1 MTSTPGRSFLSS
13 LQGDPLDLIPRLDHA
28 DLTPDRSYMP
38 PLQSLYCTRSIN
50 LFRKESFGSGF
61 FCFRFARAL
70 MSLPA
75 DRPETAGGQVELRT
89 RGRPH
94 SMHLPHPPTS
104 PTEDAAKP
112 LRRPLSHGAAGEAV
126 GDGGGELM
134 LLMYVL
140 GGREVGQVTV
150 FRRPLSVWRLDL
162 TRL

>member
-1 MTSTPGRSFLSS
+1 
-13 LQGDPLDLIPRLDHA
+13 
-28 DLTPDRSYMP
+28 
-38 PLQSLYCTRSIN
+38 
-50 LFRKESFGSGF
+50 
-61 FCFRFARAL
+61 

-94 SMHLPHPPTS
+94 SMHLPPHPAS

-112 LRRPLSHGAAGEAV
+112 LRRPLSHGEVAAV
-126 GDGGGELM
+126 DDGGGELM

>member
-1 MTSTPGRSFLSS
+1 
-13 LQGDPLDLIPRLDHA
+13 
-28 DLTPDRSYMP
+28 
-38 PLQSLYCTRSIN
+38 
-50 LFRKESFGSGF
+50 
-61 FCFRFARAL
+61 

-94 SMHLPHPPTS
+94 SMHLPPHPALS
-104 PTEDAAKP
+104 PTDDAAKP
-112 LRRPLSHGAAGEAV
+112 LRRPLSHGEATAV
-126 GDGGGELM
+126 GDGGGGELM

-162 TRL
+162 TRLWYTDKKENKIYLIFKEMQNDGAGAKSYMNNGLLIYGEIFAVLILWLYNCSNLNFLIYEENLIFFLSV

>member
-1 MTSTPGRSFLSS
+1 M
-13 LQGDPLDLIPRLDHA
+13 I
-28 DLTPDRSYMP
+28 Y
-38 PLQSLYCTRSIN
+38 
-50 LFRKESFGSGF
+50 
-61 FCFRFARAL
+61 CFRFARAL

-75 DRPETAGGQVELRT
+75 DRAETAGGQVELRT
-89 RGRPH
+89 RRPH
-94 SMHLPHPPTS
+94 SMHLPHPPAS

-112 LRRPLSHGAAGEAV
+112 LRRPLSHGAGEATAV

>member
-1 MTSTPGRSFLSS
+1 
-13 LQGDPLDLIPRLDHA
+13 
-28 DLTPDRSYMP
+28 
-38 PLQSLYCTRSIN
+38 
-50 LFRKESFGSGF
+50 
-61 FCFRFARAL
+61 

-75 DRPETAGGQVELRT
+75 DRPETASAGGEVELRT
-89 RGRPH
+89 RRPH
-94 SMHLPHPPTS
+94 SMHLPPPSAS

-112 LRRPLSHGAAGEAV
+112 LRRPLSHGTGAGEATAV
-126 GDGGGELM
+126 GDVGGELM

>member
-1 MTSTPGRSFLSS
+1 
-13 LQGDPLDLIPRLDHA
+13 
-28 DLTPDRSYMP
+28 
-38 PLQSLYCTRSIN
+38 
-50 LFRKESFGSGF
+50 
-61 FCFRFARAL
+61 

-89 RGRPH
+89 RRPH
-94 SMHLPHPPTS
+94 SMHLPHPPAS

-112 LRRPLSHGAAGEAV
+112 LRRPLSHGEATAV